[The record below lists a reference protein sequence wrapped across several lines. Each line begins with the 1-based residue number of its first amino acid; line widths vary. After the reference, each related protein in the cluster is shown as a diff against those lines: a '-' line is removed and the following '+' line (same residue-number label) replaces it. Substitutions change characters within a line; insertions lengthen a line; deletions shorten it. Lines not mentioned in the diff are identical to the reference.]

1 MHFHLPKPL
10 HGWREFAGEVGII
23 VIGVLIALGAEQVVE
38 SILWRHKVEQAE
50 VRLRADLTDDTS
62 FASQYEIL
70 TPCANAYLDR
80 MQTDLLKHDSADMGR
95 LYQLGPPFVGEPW
108 KVVAW
113 ENATASQ
120 IGDHM
125 STERFQVYE
134 EAFRGADLLRDFN
147 LRNRNDYAAAM
158 TGRFALPADTKT
170 TADELAAVERLR
182 TYITIGRNIA
192 KNDLI
197 NRSAHVGVTLTP
209 DVVDFYRKQAAK
221 CTALLGPARS
231 R

>member
-23 VIGVLIALGAEQVVE
+23 VIGVLIALGAEQIVE
-38 SILWRHKVEQAE
+38 NILWSHRVQQSE
-50 VRLRADLTDDTS
+50 VRLRADLKDDSS

-70 TPCANAYLDR
+70 THCADAYLER
-80 MQTDLLKHDSADMGR
+80 MQTDLLKHDESDMAR
-95 LYQLGPPFVGEPW
+95 LYKMGPPYVAEPW

-125 STERFQVYE
+125 PTDRFQVYE

-147 LRNRNDYAAAM
+147 LRFRDDYAAAM

-182 TYITIGRNIA
+182 AYITVGRNIA
-192 KNDLI
+192 KNDLVKP
-197 NRSAHVGVTLTP
+197 SARLRVTLDP
-209 DVVDFYRKQAAK
+209 EIVDYYRQQAEK
-221 CTALLGPARS
+221 CSALLGPPRS
-231 R
+231 Q